1 MTQYPHLA
9 ARVFNTPLLIHPQK
23 LDAILAGLG
32 PRLLGTQT
40 PLILAPGSDGAQ
52 LLPADLFSTRKGQRA
67 SDERGYKVVDGVA
80 VIGINGPLLHRSR
93 FDMADSSFMLGYN
106 DIVAD
111 VEDAMNH
118 PDVHAVLKVWN
129 SPGGE
134 ADGAFEFADRMAAL
148 RGKKPMVSIADGLAA
163 SAAYL
168 GASASDEIVVTT
180 TGYVG
185 SIGVVMRHVDFSQA
199 LAAEGIKVTHIFAGA
214 HKVDGNPYQPLP
226 DAVRAD
232 FQAEID
238 GLMSMFV
245 DSVAQNTGLDPMAI
259 RKTQAATYRGVS
271 AVASGLASRVGTTD
285 SLIAELAALRSRS
298 YPSGQTARATANQ
311 GDSMSGNTPAG
322 GQPAAQTTANPN
334 AAANVAPAAT
344 TENTMVDAGAIS
356 DLQTAARAEGH
367 AQGVAAERARVG
379 SILGHERAGAHMAV
393 ALQCINTGLSV
404 EQSGAILSALPEQA
418 PAATVGAQRNTAFD
432 AAMAAVGN
440 PKVTGIEAS
449 DGQSDLSGDE
459 AAASAVLAAFR
470 LTQRA

>member
-1 MTQYPHLA
+1 MTNRYPHLA

-32 PRLLGTQT
+32 PRLLGADS
-40 PLILAPGSDGAQ
+40 PLLLQPGADGAQ
-52 LLPADLFSTRKGQRA
+52 LLPADLFSTRKGHRL

-93 FDMADSSFMLGYN
+93 FDMAGSSYMLGYN
-106 DIVAD
+106 DIAAD

-118 PDVHAVLKVWN
+118 PDVHAVLKVWT

-134 ADGAFEFADRMAAL
+134 ADGAFEFAERMAAL

-168 GASASDEIVVTT
+168 GATASDEIVVTS

-199 LAAEGIKVTHIFAGA
+199 LAADGIKVTHIYAGA
-214 HKVDGNPYQPLP
+214 HKVDGNPYEPLP

-245 DSVAQNTGLDPMAI
+245 ETVARNTGMDPTAI
-259 RKTQAATYRGVS
+259 RKTQAATFRGVS
-271 AVASGLASRVGTTD
+271 AVAAGLASRIGTTD
-285 SLIAELAALRSRS
+285 GLISELAALRSRS

-322 GQPAAQTTANPN
+322 GQPAATTPQTNVTA
-334 AAANVAPAAT
+334 
-344 TENTMVDAGAIS
+344 EAGGIA
-356 DLQTAARAEGH
+356 DVQAAARAEGH
-367 AQGVAAERARVG
+367 AAGVQAERSRVG
-379 SILGHERAGAHMAV
+379 AILGHERAGAHMGV
-393 ALQCINTGLSV
+393 ALQCINTGMTT
-404 EQSGAILSALPEQA
+404 EQAAAVLGALPAQA
-418 PAATVGAQRNTAFD
+418 AAAAAQQASASPNQAFA

-440 PKVTGIEAS
+440 PAVTGVEAS
-449 DGQSDLSGDE
+449 ADGVNPEAE
-459 AAASAVLAAFR
+459 AAAQVLATFR
-470 LTQRA
+470 LASGAKA